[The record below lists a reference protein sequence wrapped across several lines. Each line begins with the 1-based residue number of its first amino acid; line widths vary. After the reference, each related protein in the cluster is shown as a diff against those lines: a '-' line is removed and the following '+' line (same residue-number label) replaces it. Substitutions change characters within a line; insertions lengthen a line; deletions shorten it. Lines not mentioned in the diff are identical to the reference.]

1 MHKILANSIITFTFM
16 ISDVDN
22 CMDEMKNKIKG
33 KDIPLKSSANSAIQE
48 KKSLLFGNSQP

>member
-1 MHKILANSIITFTFM
+1 M

-48 KKSLLFGNSQP
+48 KKSLLFENSQP